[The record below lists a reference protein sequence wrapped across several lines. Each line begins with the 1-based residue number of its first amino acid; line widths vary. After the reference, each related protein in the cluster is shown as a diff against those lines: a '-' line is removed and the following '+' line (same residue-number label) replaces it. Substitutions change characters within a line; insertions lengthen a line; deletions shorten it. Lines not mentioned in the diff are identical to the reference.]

1 MQSYKSR
8 SGKKSGVTGFN
19 IGTDFIDVK
28 FETGEI
34 YLYSYKRPG
43 KATTEQMKKLALANE
58 GLSTFISR
66 NHPPYE
72 KKY

>member
-19 IGTDFIDVK
+19 IGPDFIDVK

-58 GLSTFISR
+58 
-66 NHPPYE
+66 
-72 KKY
+72 

>member
-19 IGTDFIDVK
+19 IGPDFIDVK

-34 YLYSYKRPG
+34 YLYSYKSPG
-43 KATTEQMKKLALANE
+43 KAMTEQLKKLALANE